1 MEKTFRTEDE
11 IRDRAQLILGF
22 DKNEIGVQQGTG
34 QITTFNQLGFKGCN
48 DKPDGWYLP
57 DDASRPAII
66 LETKS
71 EAEPIS
77 KAKHEK
83 ELFKNIDI
91 VSKKYSRTIG
101 ILYNGSSVRVFKN
114 KIELTDVSKQLEDK
128 SYYIRLCT
136 SQKLDSNYIFEI
148 TQKINNSLHFQ
159 FGMTDLQDRMIFTAC
174 ALVAQRFHPQEGLK
188 RLKGMS
194 FEVFKNWVLGTLEN
208 QLKNDIKKNE
218 KLDVLIEE
226 YNAIRISITC
236 NQEAINDFID
246 NVCQI
251 ADLVNSDNWNGE
263 DVMAIFFN
271 EFNRYRGKAQAGQ
284 VFTPDHIASFM
295 YRLIDV
301 NMNDR
306 VLDAT
311 CGSGTFL
318 VKSMCNMIREA
329 GGSNTSKA
337 KQIKS
342 EQLFGIEMY
351 RKVYALACAN
361 MMIHKDGKTNL
372 VQMDATSAEATEWIR
387 KQKITKVLM
396 NPPYERRYGCATIVA
411 NVLDSVPAGT
421 KCAFILPDKKME
433 KESKLKALLERHT
446 LTTIIKLPENLFF
459 GLGVT
464 TSIFIFETGK
474 PQNGRNIKGYYVAD
488 DGLETVKNKGR
499 QDVRGKWPALED
511 YWVKAIQD
519 DNDYEYNTR
528 QLINPA
534 EHLSYQMPE
543 KPFELYEEDFIKTV
557 MDYEMYKRG
566 INAKE
571 FGDKLLQKVLYGST
585 VTGTEEGT
593 NILVEKGE
601 DNNGE
606 D

>member
-1 MEKTFRTEDE
+1 M
-11 IRDRAQLILGF
+11 
-22 DKNEIGVQQGTG
+22 N
-34 QITTFNQLGFKGCN
+34 
-48 DKPDGWYLP
+48 
-57 DDASRPAII
+57 
-66 LETKS
+66 
-71 EAEPIS
+71 
-77 KAKHEK
+77 
-83 ELFKNIDI
+83 
-91 VSKKYSRTIG
+91 
-101 ILYNGSSVRVFKN
+101 
-114 KIELTDVSKQLEDK
+114 
-128 SYYIRLCT
+128 
-136 SQKLDSNYIFEI
+136 SNYMIENKK
-148 TQKINNSLHFQ
+148 KINNSLHFK

-174 ALVAQRFHPQEGLK
+174 ALVAQRFHPQQGLK
-188 RLKGMS
+188 QLKGMS
-194 FEVFKNWVLGTLEN
+194 FEMFKKWIFDTLEN
-208 QLKNDIKKNE
+208 ELKNDIKKNE
-218 KLDVLIEE
+218 KLEILIKE
-226 YNAIRISITC
+226 YESITVSIEKT
-236 NQEAINDFID
+236 EAINDFID
-246 NVCQI
+246 NVCKI
-251 ADLVNSDNWNGE
+251 ADLVNSDGWNGE

-284 VFTPDHIASFM
+284 VFTPDHIASLM

-372 VQMDATSAEATEWIR
+372 VQMDAKSQEASDWIK
-387 KQKITKVLM
+387 KQRITKVLM
-396 NPPYERRYGCATIVA
+396 NPPYERKYGCATIVS

-499 QDVRGKWPALED
+499 QDVHDKWPALED

-566 INAKE
+566 INTKE